1 MMTIVVLGG
10 VDLTPRYHTIDLG
23 GVQVQRVH
31 FHDGEKQFAV
41 TINPEVEIQRV
52 QNGAVFCFKP
62 FSMADMILRQSGISP
77 AVPFSVENL
86 PDYRRAA
93 REQLGAAAEIVSE
106 GEPEFDVLPIHGWKS
121 CRFNFT
127 TRHAGYQ
134 VKTDVTFLN
143 LSADQQIVIV
153 TSSKEKDFPEVQ
165 VRAHKIMSRWHE
177 VLPGDE
183 LGQN

>member
-1 MMTIVVLGG
+1 MTIVVLGG

-52 QNGAVFCFKP
+52 QNGAVFRFKP

-77 AVPFSVENL
+77 AVPFSGEKL

-127 TRHAGYQ
+127 TKHAGYQ